1 MGVMGMTAEGATV
14 VARKRDVDS
23 PEAKITEGELTGR
36 IIGAAIR
43 VLDALRPGLDEK
55 LYENALVIEL
65 AKQGLEPEQQKSFP
79 VHYDGKFIGRL
90 IPDLIVKGVVVD
102 TKVVTAFTPDHVAQ
116 MLGYLNISG
125 LPLGLLLNFRY
136 RKLQIKRVILGAAD
150 EPEPLVL

>member
-1 MGVMGMTAEGATV
+1 MSLDLPDKPLVHE
-14 VARKRDVDS
+14 
-23 PEAKITEGELTGR
+23 ELSKQ
-36 IIGAAIR
+36 IIGAAME
-43 VLDALRPGLDEK
+43 VLNTLKPGLDEK

-65 AKQGLEPEQQKSFP
+65 AKQGLDPEQQKSFP
-79 VHYDGKFIGRL
+79 VHYDEKFIGKL

-102 TKVVTAFTPDHVAQ
+102 TKVVTAFTLDHVAQ
-116 MLGYLNISG
+116 MLGYLNITG

>member
-1 MGVMGMTAEGATV
+1 MGMTAEGA
-14 VARKRDVDS
+14 
-23 PEAKITEGELTGR
+23 EGELTGK
-36 IIGAAIR
+36 IIGSAIR
-43 VLDALRPGLDEK
+43 VLDALKPGLDEK

-79 VHYDGKFIGRL
+79 VHYDGKFIGKL

-102 TKVVTAFTPDHVAQ
+102 TKVVTAFAPDHVAQ
-116 MLGYLNISG
+116 MLGYLNITG

-136 RKLQIKRVILGAAD
+136 RKLQIKRVILGTAD

>member
-1 MGVMGMTAEGATV
+1 MTAEGA
-14 VARKRDVDS
+14 
-23 PEAKITEGELTGR
+23 ENTEGELTGK

-55 LYENALVIEL
+55 LYENALVIDL

-79 VHYDGKFIGRL
+79 VHYDGKFIGKL

-116 MLGYLNISG
+116 MLGYLNITG

-136 RKLQIKRVILGAAD
+136 RKLQIKRVILGTAD

>member
-1 MGVMGMTAEGATV
+1 MCVMKVTAEDAE
-14 VARKRDVDS
+14 S
-23 PEAKITEGELTGR
+23 TEGEKTGR

-43 VLDALRPGLDEK
+43 VLDELKPGLDEK

-65 AKQGLEPEQQKSFP
+65 AKQGMEPEQQKAFA
-79 VHYDGKFIGRL
+79 VHYDGKFIGKL
-90 IPDLIVKGVVVD
+90 IPDLIVSDVVVD
-102 TKVVTAFTPDHVAQ
+102 AKVVTAFTGDHVAQ
-116 MLGYLNISG
+116 MLGYLNITC

>member
-1 MGVMGMTAEGATV
+1 MGKTAEDAEGA
-14 VARKRDVDS
+14 
-23 PEAKITEGELTGR
+23 EGEKTGR

-43 VLDALRPGLDEK
+43 VLAQLKPGLEEK

-65 AKQGLEPEQQKSFP
+65 AKLGLQPEQQKSFP
-79 VHYDGKFIGRL
+79 VHYDGKFIGKL
-90 IPDLIVKGVVVD
+90 IPDLIVSDVVVD
-102 TKVVTAFTPDHVAQ
+102 AKVVTVFTPDHVAQ
-116 MLGYLNISG
+116 MLGYLNITS

>member
-1 MGVMGMTAEGATV
+1 MTAEGAEN
-14 VARKRDVDS
+14 A
-23 PEAKITEGELTGR
+23 EGELTGK
-36 IIGAAIR
+36 IIGSAIR
-43 VLDALRPGLDEK
+43 VLDALKPGLDEK

-79 VHYDGKFIGRL
+79 VHYDGKFIGKL

-116 MLGYLNISG
+116 MLGYLNITG

-136 RKLQIKRVILGAAD
+136 RKLQIKRVILGTAD